1 MSNKSVSEVV
11 SSSVRI
17 ATGAGNEP
25 IEIGWQEGDTV
36 ESVLKRAGVTVEDGQ
51 TATLGKRR
59 IKNPGK
65 TKIKAGDLIVIAG
78 KPANG

>member
-1 MSNKSVSEVV
+1 MSDKNVSEVV
-11 SSSVRI
+11 NNNVRI

-25 IEIGWQEGDTV
+25 IEIGWQKGDTV
-36 ESVLKRAGVTVEDGQ
+36 ESVLARAGVVVEAGQ